1 MESTLAIPQETPSE
15 YPMVL
20 EIPRPASQSRIT
32 NFPLGI
38 GTFIRLILA
47 IPHIIVLYFLG
58 LAAGLVGFI
67 ADFAILFTGS
77 YPQGLFNFAVG
88 AQRWGV
94 NLNTYIFGLR
104 DEYPPFSMDAGE
116 YPVTYE
122 VTYPTG
128 LNRILN
134 FPIFGIYIKL
144 LLLIPH
150 LVVLLFVYIAVYVVW
165 FISQFGILFTGSYP
179 EGMHRFAV
187 GVLRWNQRLQVYLA
201 SMTDKYPP
209 FSTK

>member
-1 MESTLAIPQETPSE
+1 METTLETPHRSPSG
-15 YPMVL
+15 YPMVF
-20 EIPRPASQSRIT
+20 EIPRPASQSRLT

-38 GTFIRLILA
+38 GTFIRYILA
-47 IPHIIVLYFLG
+47 IPHLVVLYFLG
-58 LAAGLVGFI
+58 LAALVVGFI

-77 YPQGLFNFAVG
+77 YPQGMFNFVLG
-88 AQRWGV
+88 IQRWNV
-94 NLNTYIFGLR
+94 NISAYIFGLR
-104 DEYPPFSMDAGE
+104 DEYPPFTTDAGR
-116 YPVTYE
+116 YPVTYDVE
-122 VTYPTG
+122 YPTG

-150 LVVLLFVYIAVYVVW
+150 FVVLLFVYLAVYVVW
-165 FISQFGILFTGSYP
+165 FIAQFAILFTGSYP
-179 EGMHRFAV
+179 EGMHRFSV
-187 GVLRWNQRLQVYLA
+187 GVLRWNQRLQIYLA